1 MNITF
6 TRLTTPPTPEIV
18 ASIHKWANDPAI
30 IPFIR
35 PNPTEESLNNK
46 ETVTIESLTKRLEYT
61 RIYLIYA
68 ESRLVGEISFQVDP
82 DQLYKKETGSAWI
95 GINIGEESARGK
107 GIGIQAMQYLE
118 QEIKAYGLRRIE
130 LGVFE
135 FNVNAIKLYKKMGY
149 QEIIRIDDYTF
160 WQGKMWQ
167 DIRMEKL
174 LG

>member
-6 TRLTTPPTPEIV
+6 SRLTTPTPEIV
-18 ASIHKWANDPAI
+18 TSIHKWANDPAI

-46 ETVTIESLTKRLEYT
+46 ETVSIASLTKRLGYT
-61 RIYLIYA
+61 HIYLIYA
-68 ESRLVGEISFQVDP
+68 ERQLVGEISFQIDP
-82 DQLYKKETGSAWI
+82 DQLYKKEPGSAWI
-95 GINIGEESARGK
+95 GINIGEEFARGK
-107 GIGIQAMQYLE
+107 GIGSQAMQYLE
-118 QEIKAYGLRRIE
+118 QQIKAYGLHRIE

-135 FNVNAIKLYKKMGY
+135 FNTNAIKLYKKMGY
-149 QEIIRIDDYTF
+149 QEIARIDDYTF
-160 WQGKMWQ
+160 WQGKRWQ

>member
-6 TRLTTPPTPEIV
+6 SRLTTPTPEIV

-46 ETVTIESLTKRLEYT
+46 EIVTIESLTKRLEYT
-61 RIYLIYA
+61 HIYLIYA

-82 DQLYKKETGSAWI
+82 DQLHKKTPGSAWI
-95 GINIGEESARGK
+95 GINIGEEFARGK
-107 GIGIQAMQYLE
+107 GIGTRAMQYLE
-118 QEIKAYGLRRIE
+118 QQIKAHGLHRIE

-135 FNVNAIKLYKKMGY
+135 FNANAIKLYKKMGY
-149 QEIIRIDDYTF
+149 QEIARIDRFTF